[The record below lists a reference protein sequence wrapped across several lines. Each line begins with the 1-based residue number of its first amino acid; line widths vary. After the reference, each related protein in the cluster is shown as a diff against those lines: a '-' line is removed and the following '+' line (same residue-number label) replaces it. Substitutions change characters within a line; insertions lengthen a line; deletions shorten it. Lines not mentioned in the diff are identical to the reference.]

1 MHAFTFGKDDV
12 RTVSTN
18 VDITGLAGKPWS
30 LDVYSM
36 FTDRR
41 FEGFTVGLVLL
52 GVCPNGAGEFAIDV
66 EVDGLRGIVEEPNV
80 SFWRALR

>member
-52 GVCPNGAGEFAIDV
+52 GVCPNGALLVA
-66 EVDGLRGIVEEPNV
+66 RGPHDQLQYVHAV
-80 SFWRALR
+80 GAAL